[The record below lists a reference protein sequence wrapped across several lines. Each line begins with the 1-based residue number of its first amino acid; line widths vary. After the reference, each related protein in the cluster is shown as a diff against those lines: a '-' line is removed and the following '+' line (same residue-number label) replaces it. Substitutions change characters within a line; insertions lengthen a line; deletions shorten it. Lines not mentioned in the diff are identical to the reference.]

1 VDWVRV
7 KSKMLSAVAYNGEWR
22 QLYLKFRSGDIYCYR
37 DVPVEEYDELLAAES
52 KGEYARGHILH
63 CYPYQRVH
71 AAVYTAS

>member
-1 VDWVRV
+1 MDWGRV

>member
-1 VDWVRV
+1 MDWVRV

-63 CYPYQRVH
+63 CYPCQRVH